1 MKKKSFESWKYSLC
15 YWHYIFWSDA
25 LAQQD
30 FSNKINVEF
39 WLEKDKKWSWNAIMR
54 ENWLVMIYRPM
65 DFPPYREVGGT
76 SVAIARENGQVW
88 LWTSYFSHF
97 KIRFRFRFFLRL
109 PEICCQSKLQ
119 PIAFIVPAF
128 NAVIFSNLNLLTGT
142 FNLTIP
148 SPACN
153 WRNVIVN
160 LIDEKSLIVVK
171 RIRT

>member
-1 MKKKSFESWKYSLC
+1 MFCRRRCQINHLKVENILCVIDTTFFGRMHLRSRIFQTKLMLNFDWKKIKNDLGTPLWGKIDLL
-15 YWHYIFWSDA
+15 WYIAA
-25 LAQQD
+25 LD
-30 FSNKINVEF
+30 G
-39 WLEKDKKWSWNAIMR
+39 
-54 ENWLVMIYRPM
+54 
-65 DFPPYREVGGT
+65 FPPISGSRGT

-148 SPACN
+148 SPAIDGTSLSI
-153 WRNVIVN
+153 WLTRN
-160 LIDEKSLIVVK
+160 LS
-171 RIRT
+171 